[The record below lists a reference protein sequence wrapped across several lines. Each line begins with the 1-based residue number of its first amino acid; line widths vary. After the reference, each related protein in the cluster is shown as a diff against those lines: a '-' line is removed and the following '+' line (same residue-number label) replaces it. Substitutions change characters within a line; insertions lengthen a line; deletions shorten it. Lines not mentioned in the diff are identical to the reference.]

1 MNRNKALFRCSP
13 VGRPTLS
20 ITSFRSRSRVCCR
33 CYDAPMSIW
42 QEKQELH
49 RIFQDARIHH
59 NSYCEKLALLD
70 GATVAL
76 VITAVLGPLHGSIKH
91 KYLLGTGLTLLVIA
105 MLALLWRN
113 LQATQYEFL
122 AVNETVSGGDSAT
135 REPIKR
141 LSKRMRRAEF
151 TGVWL
156 SAVGIALLL
165 AEVWLLLL

>member
-1 MNRNKALFRCSP
+1 
-13 VGRPTLS
+13 
-20 ITSFRSRSRVCCR
+20 
-33 CYDAPMSIW
+33 MSIW

-91 KYLLGTGLTLLVIA
+91 KYVLGAGLTLLVIA

-122 AVNETVSGGDSAT
+122 AVDETVSGGNSAT
-135 REPIKR
+135 RKQFIS
-141 LSKRMRRAEF
+141 LSERMRRAEF
-151 TGVWL
+151 TGVRL
-156 SAVGIALLL
+156 SVIGIVLLL